1 VQTQRHSW
9 GWVVSFT
16 SSLLDPQ
23 RKRPHHPK
31 WIIRVTKMGRFRWT
45 ERVARW
51 GNNRNTYHI
60 LEENVMREYVDVKWI
75 IIHVSKAQCR
85 ILWISCFYRRQF
97 SGAFAKLRKATISF
111 VMSVR
116 PPYGKSRLPPDRF
129 SLNLI
134 FEGFSKICRENSSFA
149 EIGRVLYMKTNLH
162 FWSYLVQFLL
172 ESEMSQKK
180 SRRESQNTNFVFR
193 NLFSWKI
200 VPFMR

>member
-116 PPYGKSRLPPDRF
+116 PS
-129 SLNLI
+129 
-134 FEGFSKICRENSSFA
+134 A
-149 EIGRVLYMKTNLH
+149 V
-162 FWSYLVQFLL
+162 
-172 ESEMSQKK
+172 
-180 SRRESQNTNFVFR
+180 
-193 NLFSWKI
+193 WKI
-200 VPFMR
+200 SAPTGQIFIKFDIWGFFENLSRKFKFRWNRSRTLHEDQFTFLIISRSILVRIRNVSEKKP